1 MAEKFRLVITGADED
16 SPRLIT
22 AYGRACGGEITLVYR
37 PREGEALLVHQ
48 VKKQPARYWRTID
61 GEPPL
66 RPNIE
71 IAPAEAM
78 QMLKRIKAG
87 PPPRATAMLRG
98 TWNGWLTCNEQGVE
112 LVLERKLTS
121 YGVLRIAGGSG
132 SGKRWTATFERA
144 EKWFSSAKKKD
155 IERASLPDA
164 IKAGYAEAQGL
175 VAEACTTRDTH
186 RRGALDPAH
195 AAKHPPKPAREKK
208 DPTERYQPEKKPR
221 GGKKEVAAP
230 APKKAADKAPSCGG
244 SCNHGAKDPFHAVR
258 ETPAG
263 WEVIDSKGV
272 VVARFGANEKRQA
285 EAHASALRQG
295 KSPPAKKAPAKKAPE
310 IDPKKDAMLMDL
322 FSAGIKNAAVELGL
336 A

>member
-16 SPRLIT
+16 VPRLIT
-22 AYGRACGGEITLVYR
+22 AYGRACGGELTLVYR

-48 VKKQPARYWRTID
+48 LAKQPAKVWRTEV
-61 GEPPL
+61 GAPPI
-66 RPNIE
+66 RPVE
-71 IAPAEAM
+71 EVAPAEAS
-78 QMLKRIKAG
+78 QLLKRIKAG
-87 PPPRATAMLRG
+87 PPPRGPALLKG
-98 TWNGWLTCNEQGVE
+98 VWNGWLICNDSGVGI
-112 LVLERKLTS
+112 LLERRLTS
-121 YGVLRIAGGSG
+121 YGTLQIVGVGN
-132 SGKRWTATFERA
+132 RWKATFARA
-144 EKWFSSAKKKD
+144 ERWFAPAKAKE
-155 IERASLPDA
+155 IERAGLGDA
-164 IKAGYAEAQGL
+164 LKAGFAEVQGL
-175 VAEACTTRDTH
+175 VSEACTVRDTH
-186 RRGALDPAH
+186 RRGALDPGY